1 MTIDEIK
8 AQITDA
14 FIANE
19 TVRQL
24 YNLQDG
30 KSFEEQFSTVSLEN
44 IIFFIVATAMW
55 LNAQLFDQHKVD
67 VLAILRDNKAH
78 TPNWY
83 ATRSKEFQF
92 GHELIEGT
100 DQYDS
105 STLTDEQIQAA
116 QVVKFAAAVEADDQ
130 SILFVKVATYN
141 NDVKQPLNSAQL
153 VAFTAYLGRIKDA
166 GVRITV
172 VNSPADDLRLEM
184 DIYYNPLILDNEGKR
199 LDGTDDTSV
208 QDAIRDYI
216 SNLSFNGLYI
226 NQSLV
231 DKLQA
236 VDGVEIAEL
245 QKASSRYGTQVNY
258 IPINA
263 RSRPYAGYYQITDQN
278 LILNFIANE

>member
-1 MTIDEIK
+1 MTIAEIK

-14 FIANE
+14 WINNE
-19 TVRQL
+19 TVKKA
-24 YNLQDG
+24 YELQPG
-30 KSFEEQFSTVSLEN
+30 KSFEEQFSTISLEN
-44 IIFFIVATAMW
+44 ILFFIVASAIS
-55 LNAQLFDQHKVD
+55 LVYKVFDQFKID
-67 VLAILRDNKAH
+67 ILSILRENKAH
-78 TPNWY
+78 TSNWY
-83 ATRSKEFQF
+83 ATRAKEFQF

-100 DQYDS
+100 DQYDNS
-105 STLTDEQIQAA
+105 ALTDEQIQAA

-130 SILFVKVATYN
+130 SILYVKVATYN

-184 DIYYNPLILDNEGKR
+184 DIYYNPLILDNEGRR
-199 LDGTDDTSV
+199 LDGSDDTPV
-208 QDAIRDYI
+208 QKAIRDYI
-216 SNLSFNGLYI
+216 SNLSFDGLYI

-231 DKLQA
+231 DKCQV

-245 QKASSRYGTQVNY
+245 QQASSRYGAQVNY
-258 IPINA
+258 RPINA

>member
-1 MTIDEIK
+1 MTIAEIK
-8 AQITDA
+8 NQMTDN

-19 TVRQL
+19 TVKQL
-24 YNLQDG
+24 YNLQEG

-55 LNAQLFDQHKVD
+55 INAQLFDQHKVD

-92 GHELIEGT
+92 GYELIEGT
-100 DQYDS
+100 DQYDNS
-105 STLTDEQIQAA
+105 VLTAEQIQAA

-130 SILFVKVATYN
+130 SVLFVKVATYN

-166 GVRITV
+166 GVRITII
-172 VNSPADDLRLEM
+172 NSPADDLRLEM

-199 LDGTDDTSV
+199 LDGTSDTPV

-231 DKLQA
+231 DKLQG
-236 VDGVEIAEL
+236 VEGVEIAEL
-245 QKASSRYGTQVNY
+245 QQASARYGAQVNY

-263 RSRPYAGYYQITDQN
+263 RSRPYAGYYQITDKN

>member
-1 MTIDEIK
+1 MTIAEIK
-8 AQITDA
+8 KQMTDA

-19 TVRQL
+19 TVKRL

-100 DQYDS
+100 DQYDNS
-105 STLTDEQIQAA
+105 ALTDEQIQAV

-141 NDVKQPLNSAQL
+141 SDVKQPLNSAQL

-166 GVRITV
+166 GVRITII
-172 VNSPADDLRLEM
+172 NSPADDLRLEM

-199 LDGTDDTSV
+199 LDGTNDTPV

-231 DKLQA
+231 DKLQG

-245 QKASSRYGTQVNY
+245 QQASARYGAQVNY

-263 RSRPYAGYYQITDQN
+263 RSRPYAGYYQITDKN